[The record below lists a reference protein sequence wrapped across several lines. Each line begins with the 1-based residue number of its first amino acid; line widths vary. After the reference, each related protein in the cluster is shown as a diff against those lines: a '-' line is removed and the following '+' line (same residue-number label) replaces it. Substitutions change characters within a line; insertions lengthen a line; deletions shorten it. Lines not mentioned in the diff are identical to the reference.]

1 MSAVES
7 AAAPD
12 ALLAGLDAQQ
22 RVAAEALV
30 GPVCILA
37 GAGTGKTRAITHR
50 IAYGVASG
58 AYAPNRVMALT
69 FTNRAAA
76 ELRGRLRQL
85 GAGGVS
91 ARTFHS
97 AALAQLNY
105 FWPQVVGGQ
114 LPSVL
119 DGKGRILGHAAETLK
134 LKVDTATLRDVA
146 AEIEWRKVSGLGID
160 QYTAAGRPTPGTLS
174 AEQVADL
181 LQRYEDLKDERKQ
194 IDFEDVLLAC
204 AGMIESEPAVAMQVR
219 EQYRFFVVDEYQD
232 VSPLQH
238 DLLSLWLGTR
248 NDLCVVGDASQTI
261 YSFAGARSDYLL
273 GFEHEH
279 PGATVVRLEQN
290 YRSTPPIIDTAN
302 RLMRGRSGALT
313 LRPAELAGAGPGA
326 GDGAREADPVPA
338 PVGFEDDRAEARAV
352 AGQIAAELAA
362 GARPEHI
369 AVLYRVN
376 VQAAALEQALGDLGI
391 SYQIRGAK
399 RFFDLPE
406 VRQAVMSLRAAS
418 LVATQDPLFKSV
430 SDVLRSL
437 GWSVEPPEA
446 RGAVR
451 ERWESLNAI
460 MGLVDEQPPG
470 QTLRGFTDELRA
482 RQAGQHEPTMSAVT
496 LATLHA
502 AKGLEWPS
510 VYLVGLS
517 EGLVPIS
524 YATTFEQIDEERRL
538 LYVGITRARRRLR
551 LSWSERSNQP
561 GRPSL
566 RQPSRFLAELRPPA
580 ARPAAAPPGDVT
592 AGREATAA
600 RDSHR
605 PADVTAATP
614 GTRTRGEAPT
624 RG

>member
-1 MSAVES
+1 MSTALS
-7 AAAPD
+7 GPD

-22 RVAAEALV
+22 RVAAEALF

-69 FTNRAAA
+69 FTSRAAA

-97 AALAQLNY
+97 AALSQLNY

-119 DGKGRILGHAAETLK
+119 DGKGRVLGQAAESLK
-134 LKVDTATLRDVA
+134 LRVDTATLRDVA
-146 AEIEWRKVSGLGID
+146 AEVEWRKVSGLGIE
-160 QYTAAGRPTPGTLS
+160 QYSAAGRPTPGSLT
-174 AEQVADL
+174 ADQVASL
-181 LQRYEDLKDERKQ
+181 LQKYEDLKDERKQ

-204 AGMIESEPAVAMQVR
+204 AGMIESEPAVALQVR

-238 DLLSLWLGTR
+238 QLLSLWLGTR
-248 NDLCVVGDASQTI
+248 TDLCVVGDASQTI
-261 YSFAGARSDYLL
+261 YSVAGARSDYLL
-273 GFEHEH
+273 GFEREH

-290 YRSTPPIIDTAN
+290 YRSTPSVIDVAN

-313 LRPAELAGAGPGA
+313 LRPAEIAG
-326 GDGAREADPVPA
+326 GARDVDPVPEPTA
-338 PVGFEDDRAEARAV
+338 FEDDRAEARAV
-352 AGQIAAELAA
+352 AQRIAVELAA
-362 GARPEHI
+362 GSRPEHI

-376 VQAAALEQALGDLGI
+376 VQSAALEQALGDLGI

-418 LVATQDPLFKSV
+418 LAATDDPLFKSV

-437 GWSVEPPEA
+437 GWSVQPPEA

-460 MGLVDEQPPG
+460 MGLADEQPPG
-470 QTLRGFTDELRA
+470 RTLRAFTDELLA

-524 YATTFEQIDEERRL
+524 YATTFEQVDEERRL
-538 LYVGITRARRRLR
+538 LYVGITRARERLH
-551 LSWSERSNQP
+551 LSWAARGNQP
-561 GRPSL
+561 GRPSS
-566 RQPSRFLAELRPPA
+566 RQPSRFLSELRPTVT
-580 ARPAAAPPGDVT
+580 PGDR
-592 AGREATAA
+592 GSR
-600 RDSHR
+600 
-605 PADVTAATP
+605 TP
-614 GTRTRGEAPT
+614 GAAPT